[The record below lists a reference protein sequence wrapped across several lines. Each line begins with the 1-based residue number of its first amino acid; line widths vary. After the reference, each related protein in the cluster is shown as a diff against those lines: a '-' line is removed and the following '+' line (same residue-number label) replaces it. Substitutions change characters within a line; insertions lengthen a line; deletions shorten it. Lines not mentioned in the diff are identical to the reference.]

1 MKWKLRA
8 KFSNY
13 TLLEAVFMKK
23 FTFRPLILGK
33 NLTTTRAKQLGL
45 KDLAKTL

>member
-1 MKWKLRA
+1 MKEVHL
-8 KFSNY
+8 SI
-13 TLLEAVFMKK
+13 
-23 FTFRPLILGK
+23 RPSILGK

>member
-1 MKWKLRA
+1 MEIKA

-13 TLLEAVFMKK
+13 RSFSAVFMKEV
-23 FTFRPLILGK
+23 LGK
-33 NLTTTRAKQLGL
+33 NMTTTRAKQLGL